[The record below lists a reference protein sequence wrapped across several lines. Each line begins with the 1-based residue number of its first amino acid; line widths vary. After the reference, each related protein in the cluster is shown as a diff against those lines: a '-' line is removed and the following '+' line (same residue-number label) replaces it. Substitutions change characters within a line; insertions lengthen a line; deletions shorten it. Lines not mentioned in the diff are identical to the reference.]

1 MLKNA
6 LTLASGGVDT
16 AENGPSKVRQ
26 VSNEIRH
33 NIGDGPLARELRR
46 LTGAARTDRARAS
59 AAPRGRVP
67 KVSR

>member
-6 LTLASGGVDT
+6 PTLAIGGAD
-16 AENGPSKVRQ
+16 NGPSKVRQ
-26 VSNEIRH
+26 VSNKIRH

-46 LTGAARTDRARAS
+46 LAGAARTDRRQAS